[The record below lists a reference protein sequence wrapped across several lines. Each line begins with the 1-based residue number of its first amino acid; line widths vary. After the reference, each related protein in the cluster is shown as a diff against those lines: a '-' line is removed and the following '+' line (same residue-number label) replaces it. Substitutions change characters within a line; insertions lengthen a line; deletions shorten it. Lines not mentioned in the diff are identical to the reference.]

1 MTKSDLLSGQALS
14 ECLAKLEGLFGAGLL
29 AVSSQNGAGIEPL
42 CREIDKKFI
51 ERFSVTAGSE
61 SVAALTAR
69 HRQAVAEAIVNV
81 SESINELKAQ
91 NDEVAAMMLRAAYEA
106 LCAIERQHIDDKI
119 LENIFGR
126 FCIGK

>member
-1 MTKSDLLSGQALS
+1 M
-14 ECLAKLEGLFGAGLL
+14 
-29 AVSSQNGAGIEPL
+29 
-42 CREIDKKFI
+42 
-51 ERFSVTAGSE
+51 
-61 SVAALTAR
+61 
-69 HRQAVAEAIVNV
+69 

-106 LCAIERQHIDDKI
+106 LSAIERQHVDDKI